1 MSPMAKNA
9 DSTKVNPRAV
19 VVPIM
24 KEIETG
30 KLMIVGT
37 GFYVT
42 RYGLFLTAQHVLN
55 ELVMNEPKEL
65 DVGYILHPVGDNN
78 FTHHIRRIRS
88 VSFLQIADLA
98 LGQAENF
105 VDKYPDNPLLNL
117 RPHLT
122 TEVPYIGSP
131 LITYAYPAN
140 KILDFTQNEKAPEV
154 CSDYFKGKFL
164 EHAQSGPFMPY
175 PHFRTSIKIKGG
187 ASGGPVFSGG
197 RVIGVNCRG
206 WDFGKSDKG
215 ENLSSIVPIVEI
227 LQIALPRLQLPEI
240 SWEYNQIPDIRRG
253 DQLTFRDL
261 IKFRHVHFSPP
272 ITGSDHIA

>member
-1 MSPMAKNA
+1 MSSMAKNA

-55 ELVMNEPKEL
+55 ELVMNEPKKL
-65 DVGYILHPVGDNN
+65 DVGYILHPVGNNN
-78 FTHHIRRIRS
+78 FTHHIRRIRN

-117 RPHLT
+117 RPYLT

-154 CSDYFKGKFL
+154 CSDYFEGKFL

-215 ENLSSIVPIVEI
+215 ENLSSIVPVVKA
-227 LQIALPRLQLPEI
+227 LQMLLPKLPLPEK
-240 SWEYNQIPDIRRG
+240 SWEYSQIPDSKENEKLI
-253 DQLTFRDL
+253 TFKDL
-261 IKFRHVHFSPP
+261 AIFGHVEFDPP
-272 ITGSDHIA
+272 IVYP

>member
-1 MSPMAKNA
+1 MRPFARRLDGKIISPQ
-9 DSTKVNPRAV
+9 DG

-24 KEIETG
+24 KEIEKG

-42 RYGLFLTAQHVLN
+42 RYGLFITAQHVLN
-55 ELVMNEPKEL
+55 ELVINEPKKL
-65 DVGYILHPVGDNN
+65 GVGYILHIASDKEV
-78 FTHHIRRIRS
+78 HLRRILGAS
-88 VSFLQIADLA
+88 LLQPADLA
-98 LGQAENF
+98 LCQAENF
-105 VDKYPDNPLLNL
+105 VGKYPDNPLLNL

-154 CSDYFKGKFL
+154 CSDYFEGKFL

>member
-1 MSPMAKNA
+1 MRPFARRLDGKIISPQ
-9 DSTKVNPRAV
+9 DG

-24 KEIETG
+24 KEIERG
-30 KLMIVGT
+30 KLQIVGT

-42 RYGLFLTAQHVLN
+42 RYGLFITAQHVLN
-55 ELVMNEPKEL
+55 ELVINEPKKL
-65 DVGYILHPVGDNN
+65 GVGYILHIASDKEV
-78 FTHHIRRIRS
+78 HLRRILGAS
-88 VSFLQIADLA
+88 LLQPADLA
-98 LGQAENF
+98 LCQAENF

-117 RPHLT
+117 QPHLT

-154 CSDYFKGKFL
+154 CSDYFEGKFL

-215 ENLSSIVPIVEI
+215 ENLSSIVPVVKA
-227 LQIALPRLQLPEI
+227 LQMLLPKLPLPEK
-240 SWEYNQIPDIRRG
+240 SWEYSQIPDSKENEKLI
-253 DQLTFRDL
+253 TFKDL
-261 IKFRHVHFSPP
+261 ARFGHVEFDPP
-272 ITGSDHIA
+272 IIYP